1 MQTLSEGI
9 TQTLLDETLNIVRR
23 VLLLVSNTL
32 VILDRFYRE
41 ILYSFLVMHSYDEQ
55 KYKYFKIQRIQ
66 EINKALIRYEAL
78 FLATET
84 YYTEIVKSHV
94 DLRRRGPCFLSENES
109 FAKLT
114 IQ

>member
-1 MQTLSEGI
+1 MDKT
-9 TQTLLDETLNIVRR
+9 TLLDETLLGCSLFIHYIDFT
-23 VLLLVSNTL
+23 SNAL
-32 VILDRFYRE
+32 VILDRFHRE
-41 ILYSFLVMHSYDEQ
+41 IQYSFLAMHSYVKQ

-66 EINKALIRYEAL
+66 EINKALIRYETL

-94 DLRRRGPCFLSENES
+94 DLRRHGPCFLSKNES

>member
-1 MQTLSEGI
+1 M
-9 TQTLLDETLNIVRR
+9 DETLHYIDFI
-23 VLLLVSNTL
+23 SNTL
-32 VILDRFYRE
+32 VILDRFDSE
-41 ILYSFLVMHSYDEQ
+41 IQYSFLVMDSYVEQ

-94 DLRRRGPCFLSENES
+94 DQRRRGPCFLSKNES